1 MKRIIDGRT
10 YNTGTAEKICDTG
23 NDEYS
28 TDFRYENSALY
39 ITKKGAYFI
48 AGDGGALSR
57 FSAAKGNGYGGGAGI
72 IVLSRSKAFA
82 EVQRCAGYDAD
93 LISEYFG
100 DMVEEA

>member
-39 ITKKGAYFI
+39 ITKKGAYFV

-57 FSAAKGNGYGGGAGI
+57 FSAAKGNGYRGGAGI
-72 IVLSRSKAFA
+72 IPMSRAEAFA
-82 EVQRCAGYDAD
+82 EIQRCAGYDTD
-93 LISEYFG
+93 LITEYFS
-100 DMVEEA
+100 DLVEEA